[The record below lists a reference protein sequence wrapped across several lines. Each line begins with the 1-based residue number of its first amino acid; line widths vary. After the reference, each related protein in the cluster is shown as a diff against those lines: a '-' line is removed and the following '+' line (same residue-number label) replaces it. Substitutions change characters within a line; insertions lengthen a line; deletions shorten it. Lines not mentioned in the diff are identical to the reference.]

1 MPIPGSGLY
10 MWHSGWMVQWLT
22 VNAPILSHSP
32 SPCPC
37 RAANKIS
44 SFLQWDPSTPPP
56 SWWSL
61 LNFWSG
67 SQLFSPFLGT
77 LHSKVPFRYY
87 QDLTNPYLNL
97 PWPLQSHSES
107 FFFFPTINHLS
118 RVTDF
123 WAWHWYYNHI
133 ILTTNFIWFNAVKC
147 AGQVLSFPFHG
158 SKNWGSEKLS
168 DFPQTTHWDMMK
180 LSSPNPGPLAHVM
193 CPLVHE
199 ALTLGALNLC
209 PHYLPSYSRNLFFL
223 VLSHCPPK
231 NFNKQKHQLMP
242 LISPLSLAPWQ
253 KGRF

>member
-107 FFFFPTINHLS
+107 FFFFPPINHLS

-158 SKNWGSEKLS
+158 SKNWGSEKWLS
-168 DFPQTTHWDMMK
+168 PDHTLRHDEAVFSKSRAPCPCHVSSGAWGTDFGG
-180 LSSPNPGPLAHVM
+180 SEPL
-193 CPLVHE
+193 P
-199 ALTLGALNLC
+199 TL
-209 PHYLPSYSRNLFFL
+209 PPILF
-223 VLSHCPPK
+223 
-231 NFNKQKHQLMP
+231 
-242 LISPLSLAPWQ
+242 
-253 KGRF
+253 